1 MNKKLIIS
9 AVISALLLSGCAAEN
24 DVSQTAEISTTE
36 AATTEEEILYIDSW
50 NFSKYDS
57 YEELMA
63 NYNKG
68 RSANYVYPLP
78 DIVETWEFKSASMC
92 GSNYT
97 LHYHDTENDVY
108 IMLEIG
114 YNSTYEKISDFF
126 DGIGFSMGVENIEM
140 YERYSVQHY
149 TEDDTYSIIGIT
161 GEENIRYTLL
171 ANSDDETKDP
181 VELLKE
187 YKEILE
193 L

>member
-9 AVISALLLSGCAAEN
+9 AVISALLLSGCTAEK

-50 NFSKYDS
+50 NFSKYDR

-171 ANSDDETKDP
+171 ASSD
-181 VELLKE
+181 VRH
-187 YKEILE
+187 IFMVA
-193 L
+193 